1 MGRAGETIGIKME
14 KFLNKDIELLEP
26 EHKYVLKSNPELNF
40 TSVTSITSQ
49 YFAPFEKEAIA
60 KRLVETNMKYIG
72 MTPEELIATW
82 DEAREF
88 GTLVHNN
95 IESYI
100 NNENYEN
107 ISEVKHA
114 IKWMNKFKNLSEF
127 VFYPEVIIYSRELGI
142 AGSIDVLAKDIK
154 SDTYIIID
162 WKTSKSISKSSYG
175 GKMGTHPIT
184 SHLMDCKYV
193 HYSMQL
199 SLYRYLIEEYYDIKI
214 SNLLIAHLN
223 GNECKPIVAD
233 YYQKEVLSMINE
245 HQKTLNSMN

>member
-1 MGRAGETIGIKME
+1 ME

-26 EHKYVLKSNPELNF
+26 DHKYILKAEPDLNF

-49 YFAPFEKEAIA
+49 YFAPFDKDSIA
-60 KRLVETNMKYIG
+60 KRLVETNVKYIG
-72 MTPEELIATW
+72 MTAEELIAQW
-82 DEAREF
+82 DQARDF

-100 NNENYEN
+100 NNESYKD
-107 ISEVKHA
+107 ISEVRHA
-114 IKWMNKFKNLSEF
+114 IKWMKKFKNLSEF
-127 VFYPEVIIYSRELGI
+127 IFYPEVIIYSKELGI

-154 SDTYIIID
+154 NDTYIIID

-175 GKMGTHPIT
+175 GRKGIHPIT

-199 SLYRYLIEEYYDIKI
+199 SLYRYLIEEFYGIEI

-233 YYQKEVLSMINE
+233 YYKKEVLDMVKE
-245 HQKTLNSMN
+245 HKKTLNSMN

>member
-1 MGRAGETIGIKME
+1 
-14 KFLNKDIELLEP
+14 
-26 EHKYVLKSNPELNF
+26 
-40 TSVTSITSQ
+40 
-49 YFAPFEKEAIA
+49 
-60 KRLVETNMKYIG
+60 

-127 VFYPEVIIYSRELGI
+127 IFYPEVIIYSRELGI

-199 SLYRYLIEEYYDIKI
+199 SLYRYLIEEYYDVKI
-214 SNLLIAHLN
+214 SNLIIAHLN
-223 GNECKPIVAD
+223 GNDCKPIVAD
-233 YYQKEVLSMINE
+233 YYQKEVLGMINE

>member
-1 MGRAGETIGIKME
+1 ME
-14 KFLNKDIELLEP
+14 KFLKKDIELMEP
-26 EHKYVLKSNPELNF
+26 EHKYILKSDPNLNF

-60 KRLVETNMKYIG
+60 KRLVETNMKYMG
-72 MTPEELIATW
+72 MTSEELIATW
-82 DEAREF
+82 DEARDF

-100 NNENYEN
+100 NKETYKD

-127 VFYPEVIIYSRELGI
+127 IFYPEVIVYSKELEI
-142 AGSIDVLAKDIK
+142 AGSIDVLAKDTK
-154 SDTYIIID
+154 SNTYIIID

-175 GKMGTHPIT
+175 GKKGTHPIT

-199 SLYRYLIEEYYDIKI
+199 SLYRYLIEEFYDIKI

-223 GNECKPIVAD
+223 GSECKPIVAD
-233 YYQKEVLSMINE
+233 YYQKEVTDMINE
-245 HQKTLNSMN
+245 HRKTINSIN